1 MKNKIE
7 FEKSW
12 IILVVIVVIIG
23 VTVFLV
29 LDRTR
34 TDQITEMV
42 DNGDEINIVILVHDG
57 DKLLFTE
64 ILFYNPTT
72 AKAALLDIPGET
84 GVIIQKLGKI
94 DRIDT
99 IFEPGNPGEY
109 ISELENITDQEIPF
123 YILMDIS
130 DVPDMIDV
138 VEGLEMFIANPVE
151 ILEPGHTVLL
161 PSGSIV
167 LDGDKAETYLTYED
181 PEESDIDKSGRHEKF
196 IQSLLKTFQDRGP
209 ELLNNRMFPYLY
221 RTMETNIDR
230 DSFRAFITESEKM
243 DTGRIVFQRVLGVK
257 RTVDDQ
263 VLLFRHYDGNL
274 LKETVKQTVSSIA
287 NMEVVSTE
295 ELNIALQILNGTAV
309 NGLASRTSQVFQ
321 SFGYDVANIGNY
333 IGEIEKTL
341 VINRG
346 SDIAQAQRA
355 ANIIKCGN
363 VLAGIEGIELPEDI
377 NEYEYDVIII
387 LGKDFDGRYCKE

>member
-12 IILVVIVVIIG
+12 IILVVIVIIIG

-42 DNGDEINIVILVHDG
+42 VNGDEINIVILVHDE

-64 ILFYNPTT
+64 ILFYNPAT

-99 IFEPGNPGEY
+99 LFEPGNPDEY

-130 DVPDMIDV
+130 EVPDMIDV

-151 ILEPGHTVLL
+151 ILEPGRTVLL
-161 PSGSIV
+161 PSGSII
-167 LDGDKAETYLTYED
+167 LDGDKAETFLTYED

-196 IQSLLKTFQDRGP
+196 IQSLLKTFQDRGS

-221 RTMETNIDR
+221 KTMETNIDR

-257 RTVDDQ
+257 RSVDDQ

-287 NMEVVSTE
+287 NIEVVSTD

-333 IGEIEKTL
+333 DGEIEKTL

-363 VLAGIEGIELPEDI
+363 VLAGSEGIELPEDI